1 MSCELLSG
9 LLSCPGILLQL
20 MAVGMF
26 FLSPLG
32 TRFLPL
38 PAPLA
43 TVSLSARIIATPTCK
58 TITGLMLQMLPSRLD
73 RHSACLSRAFLVWF
87 VSYHCLV
94 AARYWQGSSLL
105 PSSPG

>member
-20 MAVGMF
+20 TAMGMF
-26 FLSPLG
+26 FISPLG

-43 TVSLSARIIATPTCK
+43 TLSLSARIFPHLHAK
-58 TITGLMLQMLPSRLD
+58 PSLD
-73 RHSACLSRAFLVWF
+73 LHYSCSQVD
-87 VSYHCLV
+87 
-94 AARYWQGSSLL
+94 
-105 PSSPG
+105 